1 MSPRLPTAMTLRE
14 SSAALLDGTVTARDL
29 LSSAVRRMG
38 ATRHLNAFVG
48 GVLPDAESS
57 ADASDA
63 RYRAGAPL
71 STLDGA
77 PIAVKDNFCL
87 PGAPTTA
94 GSRALRGFSSPVAS
108 TVTSRLAAAGAVL
121 FAKTNMDEF
130 GMGSANLHSAHGPCV
145 SPWMARPARDRDRD
159 RDVPPDGDPDPSGCH
174 LDPSGPRVAGGSSG
188 GSAAAVAS
196 GAAIVAVGSDT
207 GGSVRL
213 PAAYCGLVG
222 LKPTYGRLSR
232 WGLVPYCSSLDVPGF
247 LTRTVPDAV
256 AALRAAQGLDPLDP
270 TTVPADPALERLA
283 RRLGVARGAPPGVRI
298 PDDDATH
305 HASAFLRS
313 KPAHAMLGWRVG
325 VPAEYDVAELSEEV
339 RAGWRAA
346 VRACEDLGATI
357 VPVSLPHTA
366 AALAAY
372 YVLAPAEASSNLARY
387 DGVRFGF
394 AADRAGEGGD
404 REGRDRS
411 QPLRSESPESQS
423 ESPES
428 QSESPESQSESESK
442 PFSSSPSSSRSSS
455 RGDAFHASVAST
467 RTVGFGSEVRR
478 RVMVGTYVLG
488 TELTARYHERAM
500 RARRLVARDF
510 ARVFERAPSR
520 SGIPSQSG
528 VGGGGVDVLLTPTAP
543 TCAPLLHALGAF
555 GAPGDDDSDGSE
567 RSAVAGYAADVATTP
582 ASLAG
587 LPAVS
592 IPVGLGNRLGLPVGA
607 QIIAR
612 RGGDVD
618 ALAFAA
624 ALEEAVWAA
633 GSKGGGAGPWGDPA
647 AGVLGW
653 GPDHAALAVDDAAR
667 FGGGPGGGYY

>member
-1 MSPRLPTAMTLRE
+1 M
-14 SSAALLDGTVTARDL
+14 
-29 LSSAVRRMG
+29 
-38 ATRHLNAFVG
+38 
-48 GVLPDAESS
+48 
-57 ADASDA
+57 
-63 RYRAGAPL
+63 
-71 STLDGA
+71 
-77 PIAVKDNFCL
+77 
-87 PGAPTTA
+87 
-94 GSRALRGFSSPVAS
+94 
-108 TVTSRLAAAGAVL
+108 
-121 FAKTNMDEF
+121 
-130 GMGSANLHSAHGPCV
+130 
-145 SPWMARPARDRDRD
+145 
-159 RDVPPDGDPDPSGCH
+159 
-174 LDPSGPRVAGGSSG
+174 
-188 GSAAAVAS
+188 AS

-346 VRACEDLGATI
+346 VRACENLGATI

-394 AADRAGEGGD
+394 AADRAGEGGGFRD
-404 REGRDRS
+404 GRDRS

-423 ESPES
+423 QAE
-428 QSESPESQSESESK
+428 SESEPSESE
-442 PFSSSPSSSRSSS
+442 PSSSSPS
-455 RGDAFHASVAST
+455 RGNAFHASVAST
-467 RTVGFGSEVRR
+467 RTAGFGSEVRR
-478 RVMVGTYVLG
+478 RVLIRTNDLV

-528 VGGGGVDVLLTPTAP
+528 GGGGGVALLLTPTAP

-592 IPVGLGNRLGLPVGA
+592 VPVGLGNRLGLPVGA
-607 QIIAR
+607 QIVARRAGTSTRSRSRRRWKRRCGRRGVKAAARDRGAIPPRASSDGDRTTPRSPWTTPPDSRAGRGEDTNDEDEIAR
-612 RGGDVD
+612 R
-618 ALAFAA
+618 
-624 ALEEAVWAA
+624 ERRER
-633 GSKGGGAGPWGDPA
+633 GARRVVSYRL
-647 AGVLGW
+647 GVI
-653 GPDHAALAVDDAAR
+653 
-667 FGGGPGGGYY
+667 

>member
-48 GVLPDAESS
+48 GVLPDAQSS

-145 SPWMARPARDRDRD
+145 SPWMARPARDLH
-159 RDVPPDGDPDPSGCH
+159 RDVPPDGRPDPSGCH

-247 LTRTVPDAV
+247 LTRTVPGAV

-283 RRLGVARGAPPGVRI
+283 RRLGVARGAPLGVHI

-394 AADRAGEGGD
+394 AADRAGGG
-404 REGRDRS
+404 RS
-411 QPLRSESPESQS
+411 EALRSESSESQS
-423 ESPES
+423 QS
-428 QSESPESQSESESK
+428 QSQSK
-442 PFSSSPSSSRSSS
+442 PSSSSPSSS
-455 RGDAFHASVAST
+455 RGDAFHASVASS
-467 RTVGFGSEVRR
+467 RTAGFGSEVRR
-478 RVMVGTYVLG
+478 RVLVGTYVLG

-520 SGIPSQSG
+520 SGMPTQSG
-528 VGGGGVDVLLTPTAP
+528 GGGGGVDVLLTPTAP
-543 TCAPLLHALGAF
+543 TCAPLLHALGA
-555 GAPGDDDSDGSE
+555 PGGDGSDGSDP
-567 RSAVAGYAADVATTP
+567 SAVAGYAADVATTP

-618 ALAFAA
+618 ALSFAA

-667 FGGGPGGGYY
+667 FGGGPGGGYH

>member
-1 MSPRLPTAMTLRE
+1 MTLRE

-48 GVLPDAESS
+48 GVLPDAKSS

-130 GMGSANLHSAHGPCV
+130 GMGSANLHSANGPCV
-145 SPWMARPARDRDRD
+145 SPWMARPARD
-159 RDVPPDGDPDPSGCH
+159 VSPDG
-174 LDPSGPRVAGGSSG
+174 LRDPSGPLADHLGPRVPGGSSG

-196 GAAIVAVGSDT
+196 GAAIAAVGSDT

-232 WGLVPYCSSLDVPGF
+232 WGLVPYCSSLDTPGF
-247 LTRTVPDAV
+247 LTRTVADAV
-256 AALRAAQGLDPLDP
+256 AALRAAQGVDPLDP
-270 TTVPADPALERLA
+270 TTIPADPALERLA

-305 HASAFLRS
+305 HGSAFLRS
-313 KPAHAMLGWRVG
+313 KPAHAALGWRVG
-325 VPAEYDVAELSEEV
+325 VPTEYDVAELSEEV

-346 VRACEDLGATI
+346 VRACEDLGATV

-394 AADRAGEGGD
+394 AADRAGGD
-404 REGRDRS
+404 RSRAPR
-411 QPLRSESPESQS
+411 
-423 ESPES
+423 
-428 QSESPESQSESESK
+428 SESESE
-442 PFSSSPSSSRSSS
+442 PSSSSSSSSSPSLSLA
-455 RGDAFHASVAST
+455 GDAFHASVAST
-467 RTVGFGSEVRR
+467 RTAGFGSEVRR

-510 ARVFERAPSR
+510 ACVFEKAPDPGR
-520 SGIPSQSG
+520 SGTGIPTQSG
-528 VGGGGVDVLLTPTAP
+528 GGGGGVDVLLTPTAP
-543 TCAPLLHALGAF
+543 TCAPPLH
-555 GAPGDDDSDGSE
+555 GDDGSGSDP
-567 RSAVAGYAADVATTP
+567 SAVAGYAADVATTP

-592 IPVGLGNRLGLPVGA
+592 IPVGLGNRLGLPIGA

-633 GSKGGGAGPWGDPA
+633 GSKGGGAGPWGDFA

-667 FGGGPGGGYY
+667 FGGGAGGEV